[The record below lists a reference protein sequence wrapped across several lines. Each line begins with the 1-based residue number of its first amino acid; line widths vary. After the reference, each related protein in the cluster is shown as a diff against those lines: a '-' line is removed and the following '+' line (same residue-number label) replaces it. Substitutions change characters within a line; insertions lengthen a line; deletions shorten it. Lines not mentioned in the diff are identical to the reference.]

1 MGYRRVKLT
10 LKVDLAWM
18 FSPEESKV
26 AIKPEN
32 GLLALIFLLLQ
43 HYARL
48 ELELI
53 LQVFLLLGHDF
64 VRIDTVVRLANF
76 LLSKHVNLKVDLT
89 DFSFN

>member
-1 MGYRRVKLT
+1 
-10 LKVDLAWM
+10 M

-26 AIKPEN
+26 AIEPEN